1 MKGKDFN
8 KIFGP
13 LQLKEE
19 ERKKHFL
26 ENEIITDPDMRS
38 LARIIGVNSTKKHY
52 YKRMV
57 LFNKGDRPD
66 KLYLVYQGQVLIWD
80 DDLQGEDAHN
90 EGGMFEGETNSKR
103 KTKKGL
109 LKLPIRV
116 QVKKQLDLMIS
127 GRGKMI
133 GEEEIFTG
141 KRRRYNASIESESII
156 YEIEYERMLNVCSD
170 NHFIRNILRQKI
182 KDKTLIVDKIIEQK
196 KKAEMVRDAFGHKI
210 KTEIQD
216 KDGFSDTDPDFLR
229 LIKTSEMLK
238 SMGHSKSKEPV
249 TDRESSSLL
258 NNQYRSSAGELDTIP
273 KLEGDGKKMNK
284 SRANLIQAIQTKSK
298 SKSDIKSLVTRTK
311 APNIIINPGFLQRS
325 KNVTEMEKKSPT
337 EQKETSIK
345 IQKST
350 ISTKKD
356 IGILSTPQLTLSPI
370 KKSVS
375 NFGNFTSRDRTV
387 KEERDTNSSIHLAL
401 NNNKS
406 MIYSNIIRDAE
417 TKIKWNLNNL
427 SSSMKKNN
435 QQFYK
440 TTRTGKKSLQ
450 FAIEKVSSFEG
461 RYDQIDPESLSQR
474 TRIHQRLGSFTEAR
488 VKPINLQDASG
499 NIEDI
504 IATSDFTPTPLKS
517 PALKTSKVYLKKKHT
532 PAQFPILHIA
542 SQSID
547 LSKPEIISPFRKPNP
562 NSFLITSIQE
572 SMNTMKRNSII
583 KLKRLRSNS

>member
-1 MKGKDFN
+1 MLLKDGFLTFNNNCVLKKGSMFGEQALIYKKRRGAHCIVVSDTCDLCVMKGKDFN

-182 KDKTLIVDKIIEQK
+182 KNKTLIVGKIIEQK
-196 KKAEMVRDAFGHKI
+196 KRW
-210 KTEIQD
+210 
-216 KDGFSDTDPDFLR
+216 
-229 LIKTSEMLK
+229 
-238 SMGHSKSKEPV
+238 
-249 TDRESSSLL
+249 
-258 NNQYRSSAGELDTIP
+258 
-273 KLEGDGKKMNK
+273 
-284 SRANLIQAIQTKSK
+284 
-298 SKSDIKSLVTRTK
+298 
-311 APNIIINPGFLQRS
+311 
-325 KNVTEMEKKSPT
+325 
-337 EQKETSIK
+337 
-345 IQKST
+345 
-350 ISTKKD
+350 
-356 IGILSTPQLTLSPI
+356 
-370 KKSVS
+370 
-375 NFGNFTSRDRTV
+375 
-387 KEERDTNSSIHLAL
+387 
-401 NNNKS
+401 
-406 MIYSNIIRDAE
+406 
-417 TKIKWNLNNL
+417 KW
-427 SSSMKKNN
+427 
-435 QQFYK
+435 
-440 TTRTGKKSLQ
+440 
-450 FAIEKVSSFEG
+450 
-461 RYDQIDPESLSQR
+461 
-474 TRIHQRLGSFTEAR
+474 
-488 VKPINLQDASG
+488 
-499 NIEDI
+499 
-504 IATSDFTPTPLKS
+504 
-517 PALKTSKVYLKKKHT
+517 
-532 PAQFPILHIA
+532 
-542 SQSID
+542 
-547 LSKPEIISPFRKPNP
+547 
-562 NSFLITSIQE
+562 
-572 SMNTMKRNSII
+572 
-583 KLKRLRSNS
+583 